1 MWCNFC
7 FMQMSLLSS
16 FFSSEQIEIQYK
28 GPLKNV
34 PSRNAILYHQI
45 QNIKR
50 ILRSIS
56 VGIYTRT
63 SRNAPL
69 RSSRRQLERSTR
81 QPPSQTWIGESQP
94 PNDGAPAPSDI
105 PVGQPPGGPPDNFF
119 EVPPIIGRPLGP
131 GELGERGPGQGFIAH
146 G

>member
-16 FFSSEQIEIQYK
+16 FFSSEQIEIQYN

-34 PSRNAILYHQI
+34 PSRNTILYHQI
-45 QNIKR
+45 KNIKR

-69 RSSRRQLERSTR
+69 RSSRRQLERPTR
-81 QPPSQTWIGESQP
+81 LTPSQTWIGESQP
-94 PNDGAPAPSDI
+94 PNDGAPVPSDI
-105 PVGQPPGGPPDNFF
+105 PRGQPPWDPPDNFF
-119 EVPPIIGRPLGP
+119 EVPSIIGRPLGP
-131 GELGERGPGQGFIAH
+131 GEPGERGLGQGFIDH